1 MGNLIDVYDYMF
13 WGDYN
18 KRISE
23 LASLALPES
32 WSFAN
37 KSDNSILK
45 NYLKYTF
52 FKLQEEDKV
61 WKQIS
66 IVCLILVY
74 LMHIIVRYMFK
85 E

>member
-18 KRISE
+18 KRINE
-23 LASLALPES
+23 LASLTLPES

-52 FKLQEEDKV
+52 FKSD
-61 WKQIS
+61 
-66 IVCLILVY
+66 IVILV
-74 LMHIIVRYMFK
+74 
-85 E
+85 

>member
-45 NYLKYTF
+45 
-52 FKLQEEDKV
+52 
-61 WKQIS
+61 
-66 IVCLILVY
+66 
-74 LMHIIVRYMFK
+74 II
-85 E
+85 